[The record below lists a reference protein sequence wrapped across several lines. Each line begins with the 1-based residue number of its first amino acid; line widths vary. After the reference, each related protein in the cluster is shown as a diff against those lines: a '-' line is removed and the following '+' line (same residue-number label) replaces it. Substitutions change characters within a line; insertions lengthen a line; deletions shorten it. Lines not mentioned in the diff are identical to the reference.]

1 MKEQDHIRIRGARVH
16 NLKNVDLDI
25 PLKKMICFAGP
36 SGSGKT
42 SLAFHT
48 LLSESKRRFVN
59 SFPNSMKF
67 FADRPSAVDV
77 DEIFPVLPVFGLP
90 QINPVMGSRSVVA
103 DIMRLTETLQGLYFH
118 YAKEYC
124 PEHDEEVKPVSF
136 SAQLSTAIN
145 GKLEQVWHV
154 VIPNDLGQ
162 AILGLEFAPP
172 RSWSSERKT
181 ISSFEPEDDYW
192 EILRFKGSTLSS
204 IDHKNAD
211 MIKKIEGRP
220 LFLWTEGQKKLV
232 PFKYVSQKKC
242 SKCDYAGKTG
252 LGVSAFTPHSALGAC
267 KSCNGYGANLI
278 YDEKKMIDRE
288 LSLDENGVAFL
299 KFGPLDWWMK
309 ELRKVMKKKKWA
321 TNVPL
326 KKLPKEFF
334 RCLEEG
340 DGDWEGFGGVK
351 KYLESKRYKPAVRVF
366 MRKMQREETCP
377 VCLGSRLDETVQN
390 FKFKLSNKKFALGE
404 FAGMTIEEFNK
415 IVDKTPA
422 NEKSH
427 VSDLIK
433 DLKHKTDLAT
443 SMGLGH
449 LYIGRKSRSLSA
461 GEYQRLLLLKYLS
474 FQGTDALFVL
484 DEPSLGLGIEE
495 QNKLILGLR
504 EVIKQGNTVIVI
516 DHSET
521 MLRASDH
528 IIMMGPE
535 SGNRGGEIL
544 YQGLTKNWK
553 FQKPDELVF
562 AKRETPKTRELIE
575 VVGAQTYG
583 KNWGDFNLPLG
594 QVIWAHGSSG
604 MGKSSCLVKVLAQHV
619 YRGMYKENLIDE
631 PGTFDSIK
639 GHKGLQDVI
648 VVDAN
653 LNRYTSRSSVGSL
666 TELAPAVRKHFLK
679 LPVAKAMGLKDGHLS
694 PNSELGMCG
703 RCEGKG
709 HLVIEMQYLED
720 IVLPCED
727 CKGKRIKPL
736 YAEISDGYMS
746 VADAFNKPL
755 GEVLTR
761 IDLTPKFKRTWE
773 YMKILNL
780 DYLSLDRP
788 LNTLSGGEKQRLYLL
803 SKLLRDIEESLIIF
817 ENLSFGLSAREIVRV
832 GNFLRDLSQ
841 KNNTLVVIDSEPL
854 FARIAHSEMLFTGSK
869 ITTKRLT

>member
-77 DEIFPVLPVFGLP
+77 DEIYPVLPVFGLP

-124 PEHDEEVKPVSF
+124 PIHDEEVRPVAF
-136 SAQLSTAIN
+136 SAQLESTIK
-145 GKLEQVWHV
+145 GKLEQVWHL

-162 AILGLEFAPP
+162 AILGVEFAPP

-181 ISSFEPEDDYW
+181 INSFEPDDDYW
-192 EILRFKGSTLSS
+192 EILRFKGSTLTSL
-204 IDHKNAD
+204 DQKNAD
-211 MIKKIEGRP
+211 VIKKIEGRP
-220 LFLWTEGQKKLV
+220 LFLWTEGQKKLL

-242 SKCDYAGKTG
+242 PKCDYAGKTG

-278 YDEKKMIDRE
+278 YDEKKMVDRE
-288 LSLDENGVAFL
+288 LSVDESGVAFL

-309 ELRKVMKKKKWA
+309 ELLKVMKKKKWP
-321 TNVPL
+321 TNVPI

-334 RCLEEG
+334 KCLEQGEG
-340 DGDWEGFGGVK
+340 EWEGFEGVK

-366 MRKMQREETCP
+366 MRKMQKEETCQ

-390 FKFKLSNKKFALGE
+390 FKYKLSSKKYALGD
-404 FAGMTIEEFNK
+404 FAGMTIEEFNL
-415 IVDKTPA
+415 IVEKVPII
-422 NEKSH
+422 EKSH

-433 DLKHKTDLAT
+433 DLKHKTHLAT

-484 DEPSLGLGIEE
+484 DEPSLGLGVEE
-495 QNKLILGLR
+495 QKKLILGLR

-535 SGNRGGEIL
+535 SGNRGGEVL
-544 YQGLTKNWK
+544 YQGLTKDWK
-553 FQKPDELVF
+553 FQKPDELFF
-562 AKRETPKTRELIE
+562 AKRENPKSKDVIE

-583 KNWGDFNLPLG
+583 KIWGDFTLPLG
-594 QVIWAHGSSG
+594 QVVWAHGSSG
-604 MGKSSCLVKVLAQHV
+604 MGKSSCLVKVLAQHIH
-619 YRGMYKENLIDE
+619 REMYKENLIDE
-631 PGTFDSIK
+631 PGTFKSIK
-639 GHKGLQDVI
+639 GYKGLQDVI

-761 IDLTPKFKRTWE
+761 IELTPKFKRTWE

-780 DYLSLDRP
+780 DYLSLDRQ

-832 GNFLRDLSQ
+832 GNFLRDLSH
-841 KNNTLVVIDSEPL
+841 KNNTLVVIDSESL
-854 FARIAHSEMLFTGSK
+854 FAKIAHSEVLFTGNK
-869 ITTKRLT
+869 IITKRLG